1 MKKIFSFLFLL
12 TALIGVSQVPTPAGP
27 QTKPILITGATV
39 HTGTGQVIEN
49 GAVAFENGK
58 LTYVGATAS
67 APADRAKYDV
77 INAQGK
83 HVYPGFIITNSILG
97 LIEIES
103 FRATADNTETGSL
116 NPNVRAQA
124 GYSTDSEITPT
135 YRFNGILLAE
145 ITPQGGVISGTSTV
159 MQLDAW
165 NWEDATYAK
174 DAAIHLNWPSRLR
187 GRFDFETFTFVTE
200 PNADYGKTVDELT
213 TFFNDAVGYS
223 KLTPKTVNL
232 KMDAMQGILNGS
244 QSLVLHAS
252 TSKEIV
258 EAVKFAQSFG
268 VKRIAVVAD
277 SESIKV
283 AGFLKDNS
291 IPVIIPIV
299 HSLPARADEDI
310 DSPYALP
317 ARLTKAGVTVVF
329 SHIGE
334 MIARG
339 RNLPFYAGTA
349 VAYGMDKEEAL
360 KAITINPAKILGI
373 DKTVGSLEL
382 GKDATLFISDGDA
395 LDFRSNRVSDTFI
408 NGRKT
413 ILYNKQQILYDQ
425 YSKKYGHQ
433 K

>member
-12 TALIGVSQVPTPAGP
+12 TALVGVAQVPTPAGP
-27 QTKPILITGATV
+27 QTKPILITGATI

-58 LTYVGATAS
+58 ITYVGATSS
-67 APADRAKYDV
+67 APADRARFDV
-77 INAQGK
+77 VNAQGK
-83 HVYPGFIITNSILG
+83 HVYPGFIMTNSILG
-97 LIEIES
+97 LVEIES
-103 FRATADNTETGSL
+103 FRATADNTETGVF
-116 NPNVRAQA
+116 NPNVRAQIS
-124 GYSTDSEITPT
+124 YSTDSEITPT

-174 DAAIHLNWPSRLR
+174 DAAVHLNWPSRLR

-200 PNADYGKTVDELT
+200 PNGDYAKTVDELT

-223 KLTPKTVNL
+223 KLSPKTVNL

-244 QSLVLHAS
+244 QALVIHAS

-258 EAVKFAQSFG
+258 EGVKFAQSFG
-268 VKRIAVVAD
+268 VKRIAVVAS
-277 SESIKV
+277 SESLKV

-291 IPVIIPIV
+291 IPVIIPMV
-299 HSLPARADEDI
+299 HDLPARADEDV
-310 DSPYALP
+310 DLPYALP
-317 ARLTKAGVTVVF
+317 ARLSKAGVTVAF
-329 SHIGE
+329 SHNDA
-334 MIARG
+334 IARG
-339 RNLPFYAGTA
+339 RNLPYYAGTA

-360 KAITINPAKILGI
+360 KAITLNPAKILGI
-373 DKTVGSLEL
+373 DKTVGSLEI
-382 GKDATLFISDGDA
+382 GKDATLFISEGDA
-395 LDFRSNRVSDTFI
+395 LDFRGNKVSDSFI

-425 YSKKYGHQ
+425 YSKKYGH
-433 K
+433 KN